1 MKQLSSLLSLEVKIS
16 RKVKIK
22 IQKKSF
28 NVDRENKFLL
38 KNNTGAI
45 VNFVG
50 TVRVKDK
57 NNKNILSMTLE
68 HYPVMTE
75 NEILKITEKALKKWD
90 INYISIIHRIGK
102 LFPKDKIVYV
112 GVSSKHRQNAFN
124 ACNFIM
130 DYLKS
135 NATFWKLEEFENK
148 NKWVIQDKKEIA
160 ALEKWS

>member
-1 MKQLSSLLSLEVKIS
+1 M
-16 RKVKIK
+16 
-22 IQKKSF
+22 
-28 NVDRENKFLL
+28 
-38 KNNTGAI
+38 
-45 VNFVG
+45 NFVG

-124 ACNFIM
+124 ACNFITVRLVIPSKKQSGFGV
-130 DYLKS
+130 YKFPSLNLKNILAPVASAIRFLQS
-135 NATFWKLEEFENK
+135 NITASL
-148 NKWVIQDKKEIA
+148 
-160 ALEKWS
+160 

>member
-1 MKQLSSLLSLEVKIS
+1 MGFDKDFAIILGVGNGVCGSAAIAATKDIVGLDKQK
-16 RKVKIK
+16 
-22 IQKKSF
+22 
-28 NVDRENKFLL
+28 
-38 KNNTGAI
+38 TGLAVAI
-45 VNFVG
+45 VNFLG
-50 TVRVKDK
+50 TVRAKDK

-130 DYLKS
+130 DYLKT
-135 NATFWKLEEFENK
+135 NATFWKIEEFENE
-148 NKWVIQDKKEIA
+148 NKWVIQDKKEIE

>member
-1 MKQLSSLLSLEVKIS
+1 MKQLSSLLSPEVKIS

-45 VNFVG
+45 VNFLG
-50 TVRVKDK
+50 TVRAKDE

-68 HYPVMTE
+68 HYPIMTE

-90 INYISIIHRIGK
+90 IN
-102 LFPKDKIVYV
+102 
-112 GVSSKHRQNAFN
+112 
-124 ACNFIM
+124 
-130 DYLKS
+130 
-135 NATFWKLEEFENK
+135 
-148 NKWVIQDKKEIA
+148 
-160 ALEKWS
+160 

>member
-1 MKQLSSLLSLEVKIS
+1 MSKNSPMI
-16 RKVKIK
+16 KIK
-22 IQKKSF
+22 IQDEDFDISEETKI
-28 NVDRENKFLL
+28 LHQ
-38 KNNTGAI
+38 NNTGAI
-45 VNFVG
+45 VNFIGV
-50 TVRVKDK
+50 VRGHDEK
-57 NNKNILSMTLE
+57 NNQIINSMTLE

-148 NKWVIQDKKEIA
+148 NKWVIQDNKEIE

>member
-57 NNKNILSMTLE
+57 NNKHILSMTLE

-75 NEILKITEKALKKWD
+75 NEILKIEKK
-90 INYISIIHRIGK
+90 
-102 LFPKDKIVYV
+102 P
-112 GVSSKHRQNAFN
+112 
-124 ACNFIM
+124 
-130 DYLKS
+130 
-135 NATFWKLEEFENK
+135 
-148 NKWVIQDKKEIA
+148 
-160 ALEKWS
+160 